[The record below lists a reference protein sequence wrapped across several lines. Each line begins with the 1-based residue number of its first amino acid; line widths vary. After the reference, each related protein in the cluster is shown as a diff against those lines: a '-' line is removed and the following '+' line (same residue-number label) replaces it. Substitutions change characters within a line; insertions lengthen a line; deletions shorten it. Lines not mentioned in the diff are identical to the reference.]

1 MGNYFAIDAIEPSM
15 KKTTAFFSGP
25 SLFRKWAKLA
35 VLIMV
40 FMLLSGGGGSNF
52 NFSLPDSSAKE
63 QATTEQATQQIKD
76 FVSWFSGIDFGMVL
90 LIAVVV
96 LIVLFI
102 IGTILNVVKYT
113 AMFSIL
119 NGITTNDVRILGHAG
134 KYLPRSISLAL
145 FDLLLGLIALP
156 FTILMVAAFFGIFI
170 LFFSAIPELSE
181 FLNLIPFRDVIAN
194 PAFIIITFLIS
205 LPVLLFFSLL
215 HYIKGQFGVYLMYT
229 RNINSALD
237 GFRKGISIVMQN
249 KLQTVVLLLVQL
261 ALTIVLGIISFI
273 IALIVAIPFAIAVA
287 AITIALV
294 LLGSSS
300 GASVAAIIIGILVLL
315 PLAIIAL
322 YAASFALSPI
332 HVFCFHYNLQ
342 VLENFMGAGA
352 GKQKSS

>member
-1 MGNYFAIDAIEPSM
+1 M
-15 KKTTAFFSGP
+15 
-25 SLFRKWAKLA
+25 
-35 VLIMV
+35 
-40 FMLLSGGGGSNF
+40 
-52 NFSLPDSSAKE
+52 
-63 QATTEQATQQIKD
+63 
-76 FVSWFSGIDFGMVL
+76 
-90 LIAVVV
+90 
-96 LIVLFI
+96 
-102 IGTILNVVKYT
+102 
-113 AMFSIL
+113 
-119 NGITTNDVRILGHAG
+119 
-134 KYLPRSISLAL
+134 
-145 FDLLLGLIALP
+145 
-156 FTILMVAAFFGIFI
+156 
-170 LFFSAIPELSE
+170 FFSAIPELSE

-300 GASVAAIIIGILVLL
+300 GAAIIIGILVLL

-332 HVFCFHYNLQ
+332 HVFFFHYNLQ